1 MRKFLAVVLVG
12 MLAAS
17 MLSTTAQ
24 AGKKKKK
31 KKPVVQEESG
41 SVALPAPFTDDTGC
55 YAGLYRRVAIMT
67 MGASPHKGTIGW
79 EFDVDEG
86 TWGKNFVLEVT
97 GGSSP
102 DLDIYFYGAFGTPED
117 VVGDPGGAGAPYSV
131 SFNSRNTDGESGEV
145 PPDTTKVIVCMM
157 AGGSQAT
164 FDYIAGDGVKLPE

>member
-1 MRKFLAVVLVG
+1 MRKFLAVLLVG

-31 KKPVVQEESG
+31 KKVVQEESG
-41 SVALPAPFTDDTGC
+41 SVALPAPFTDDSGC

-67 MGASPHKGTIGW
+67 MGASPHHGTIGW
-79 EFDVDEG
+79 EFDVVEG
-86 TWGKNFVLEVT
+86 TWGKNFVLETT

-117 VVGDPGGAGAPYSV
+117 VVTDPLGAGAPYSV

-164 FDYIAGDGVKLPE
+164 FDYIAGDGVKLPK